1 MTDPVMAREFYLFI
15 SNDGQLY
22 RQQTQ
27 PIIKNLAIK
36 KVKGVYDRELALKLW
51 GYLVESGI
59 KKYKKEF
66 PGYYRI
72 DAGTKL
78 ACAKLL
84 ASEYA
89 EEIQMIVKKMKAL
102 KKSGK
107 PWQMR
112 GY

>member
-1 MTDPVMAREFYLFI
+1 MTDGVMAREFYLFI
-15 SNDGQLY
+15 TNDGQLY

-66 PGYYRI
+66 PGYYRV
-72 DAGTKL
+72 DAGTKR
-78 ACAKLL
+78 ACAKMI
-84 ASEYA
+84 ASEYV
-89 EEIQMIVKKMKAL
+89 EEIQAMVTKMKSL
-102 KKSGK
+102 KKAGK

-112 GY
+112 V